1 MTDTARIT
9 LQTPI
14 RFDDPLPDAVDTVII
29 GGGVIGVFTALYL
42 AEAGQSVLLCEKGRV
57 AGEQSSRNWGW
68 IRQQGRDEA
77 ELPLMIDALR
87 LWKEVDA
94 RLDGACGVRTVGVS
108 YLTTQKSDLAR
119 YETWV
124 ETARRHGLQS
134 RMLNAG
140 EVVALFGGRARERWI
155 GGVTTPSDARGEPW
169 KAVPAVARLAQSVG
183 VRIAENCAVR
193 RLELAGG
200 QLRGVVTEA
209 GRVACDQVVL
219 AGGAWSSLFLRAHGL
234 NLPQLSVRATA
245 LQTHPMSDFAPGNS
259 VDEGLAMRRRED
271 GGYTLALG
279 DRHGFFLGPDA
290 LRHLHRYMP
299 LIRDSFAHTDLEPGA
314 PTGFPDSWRTPR
326 GWAAEEETP
335 FERMRVLEPE
345 PVADHIGLMLSRF
358 AERFPSIGTPIVRDS
373 WAGMIDTMPDVVPV
387 IDRAPGLPGL
397 IVATGMSG
405 HGFGIGPG
413 VGRALARMVTGQGPE
428 HGLARFR
435 YARFT
440 DGTRLRRGPSL

>member
-1 MTDTARIT
+1 MTDPARISID
-9 LQTPI
+9 TPI
-14 RFDDPLPDAVDTVII
+14 NCADPLPEAVDTVII
-29 GGGVIGVFTALYL
+29 GAGVIGVFTALYL

-94 RLDGACGVRTVGVS
+94 RLGGACGVKTVGVS
-108 YLTTQKSDLAR
+108 YLTTREDEMAR
-119 YETWV
+119 FEAWI
-124 ETARRHGLQS
+124 ETARRHGVQS
-134 RMLNAG
+134 HMLDAG
-140 EVVALFGGRARERWI
+140 AAAALFSGRSDGRWI

-169 KAVPAVARLAQSVG
+169 TAVPAVARLARDAG
-183 VRIAENCAVR
+183 ARIIENCAVR
-193 RLELAGG
+193 RLEL
-200 QLRGVVTEA
+200 EA
-209 GRVACDQVVL
+209 GRLRAVRTELGSVACDQVVL
-219 AGGAWSSLFLRAHGL
+219 AGGAWSSLFLRGHGL
-234 NLPQLSVRATA
+234 DLPQLAVRASVV
-245 LQTHPMSDFAPGNS
+245 QTHPMAGFAPGNA
-259 VDEGLAMRRRED
+259 VDGELAMRRRED
-271 GGYTLALG
+271 GGYSLALG

-299 LIRDSFAHTDLEPGA
+299 LIRDSFAHTDLEMGA
-314 PTGFPDSWRTPR
+314 PAGFPDGWRTPR
-326 GWAAEEETP
+326 GWSAEEVTP
-335 FERMRVLEPE
+335 FERVRVLEPE
-345 PVADHIGLMLSRF
+345 PVGDHVGLMLSRF
-358 AERFPSIGTPIVRDS
+358 AERFPALGTPVIRDS

-440 DGTRLRRGPSL
+440 DGTRLQRGPSL